1 MRLNLGCGSRKMAGW
16 VNVDRYAGCQ
26 PDQVVDLEQ
35 TPWPWAD
42 NSAEEVQMI
51 HVLEHLGQ
59 STERYLAI
67 IGELYRICAPNAKIF
82 IVVPHPR
89 HDSFLTDPTH
99 VRPITA
105 EGLAMFSQTRNRR
118 QQAANCAN
126 TPLGLMLGIDLEVE
140 KAELVLDP
148 AWRQRLS
155 RGEVTAAQ
163 VNEAVQERYNVVESS
178 HIVLRAVKGSTP
190 AGTPAA

>member
-1 MRLNLGCGSRKMAGW
+1 MRLNLGCGSRKLAGW

-35 TPWPWAD
+35 LPWPWAD
-42 NSAEEVQMI
+42 NSVEEIQLI

-59 STERYLAI
+59 SPERYLAI
-67 IGELYRICAPNAKIF
+67 VGELYRICAPGAKIF

-105 EGLAMFSQTRNRR
+105 EGLAMFSQARNRR

-178 HIVLRAVKGSTP
+178 HIVLRVVKGDE
-190 AGTPAA
+190 GRH